1 MSASPDVLVGRERE
15 QRLLAATL
23 ADARRGASRVLVL
36 RGEPGTGK
44 STLLGRA
51 GGAAHDFT
59 VLRLVGT
66 ETEAD
71 LPFAAIQRALLPL
84 AARIETLPAPQA
96 DALRVALGT
105 SSGPAPDRF
114 LVSLA
119 VLSLLADLSDDAP
132 TLVLADDAQWLD
144 RESLDVLAFV
154 GRRLHAEPVALV
166 LAVRTGT
173 PGESALTDLP
183 TVDLVGL
190 ARDEA
195 LALLRGRVGTA
206 LDPQVADSIV
216 RATGGNP
223 LALLDL
229 SDELSA
235 AQLAGR
241 AVLGAPLP
249 VGSHLEEHYQRLT
262 RAYRPATRRWL
273 LLAAAEPAG
282 DVAYVAAAAASM
294 GLPDDASAPPERDRL
309 VSVDREVTFRHPL
322 VRSAVYRGATGSERR
337 AAHAAL
343 ADVTDRAADVDLR
356 AWHLSAAT
364 PGPDEAA
371 AVALEAGAVRAH
383 ARGGYAAR
391 AAFLART
398 VELTAPG
405 PRRDERAV
413 SAAEAASLAGSPV
426 RALAL
431 LEGVDGA
438 SLAPDVLAR
447 GLMARAV
454 APKYSGAPRAAA
466 ESPGLFLRAAHAL
479 RPTDPAA
486 ARDALLSA
494 FGEILAA
501 ESAAGDGVLAAL
513 AREAATLSTPGP
525 AGGRTG
531 TGFGVGV
538 GVGTVGEGAVSLSTG
553 DRPDELAPTL
563 LIALAALA
571 TTPDARCVP
580 ALRAAVDAMREPG
593 ATASE
598 TFRRHGLLAVAAT
611 TALWDDAAR
620 DALLRQAAAQ
630 ARAAGALPTLD
641 SVLWV
646 LSLCETV
653 MGQLDSA
660 DRLLAEVHELR
671 EAVGLSPEQA
681 RVFAN
686 VELLAWHGPDSP
698 ALRDRIDGAERA
710 AAHLGIGGAVSLA
723 RTARAL
729 LDLAAGD
736 HAAAFEGMSVVAREG
751 FMQVGTRVLPDLV
764 ELAVR
769 AGHDDVARSAL
780 DRLADVTLASGAPW
794 GLGVLSRSR
803 ALLAPEGEADAH
815 FRDAVGHLS
824 RTRAVADLARAHLL
838 HGEWLRRRRRRRE
851 AAAALA
857 TALDLFE
864 RMGADPFAA
873 RARRELSA
881 VTGRAPAPRD
891 RPTTG
896 LTAQEQTVVELA
908 VTGATNAEIAANL
921 FISTHTVHYHLRK
934 AFRKLGV
941 TSRRQLAHAL
951 RTPDGGASVPR

>member
-1 MSASPDVLVGRERE
+1 MSASPHVLVGRERE

-23 ADARRGASRVLVL
+23 ADARRGESRVLVL

-44 STLLGRA
+44 STLLGRT
-51 GGAAHDFT
+51 AASAHGFT

-71 LPFAAIQRALLPL
+71 LPFAAIQRALLPR
-84 AARIETLPAPQA
+84 AARIATLPVPQA
-96 DALRVALGT
+96 EALRVALGT
-105 SSGPAPDRF
+105 SSGPAPDRY

-132 TLVLADDAQWLD
+132 TLVLVDDAQWLD

-154 GRRLHAEPVALV
+154 GRRLHAEQVALV
-166 LAVRTGT
+166 LAVRPGT
-173 PGESALTDLP
+173 PGEATLADLP
-183 TVDLVGL
+183 AVDLAGL

-216 RATGGNP
+216 TATGGNP

-262 RAYRPATRRWL
+262 GAYGPATRRWL

-282 DVAYVAAAAASM
+282 DVAYVAAAAATS
-294 GLPDDASAPPERDRL
+294 GLPDDASAPPEQDRL
-309 VSVDREVTFRHPL
+309 VSVDGQVAFRHPL

-343 ADVTDRAADVDLR
+343 AAVTDRAVDVDLR

-364 PGPDEAA
+364 TGPDEAA
-371 AVALEAGAVRAH
+371 ALALEAGAVRAH

-391 AAFLART
+391 AAFLARA

-426 RALAL
+426 RALTL
-431 LEGVDGA
+431 LEGVDDA
-438 SLAPDVLAR
+438 TLAPDVLAR
-447 GLMARAV
+447 ALMARAV
-454 APKYSGAPRAAA
+454 ARKYSGAPRAAA

-479 RPTDPAA
+479 RATDPAA
-486 ARDALLSA
+486 ARDALLAA

-501 ESAAGDGVLAAL
+501 ESAAGDGVLAEL
-513 AREAATLSTPGP
+513 SCEAAALGTPGP
-525 AGGRTG
+525 AGTGPRARTG
-531 TGFGVGV
+531 TGD
-538 GVGTVGEGAVSLSTG
+538 ESAVTPATG
-553 DRPDELAPTL
+553 DRPDDLAPTL
-563 LIALAALA
+563 LSALSALA

-580 ALRAAVDAMREPG
+580 ALRAAVDAMRTPG
-593 ATASE
+593 ATSSE

-660 DRLLAEVHELR
+660 DLLLAEVHELR

-736 HAAAFEGMSVVAREG
+736 HAAAFEGVSVVAREG

-764 ELAVR
+764 ESAVR
-769 AGHDDVARSAL
+769 SGHHDVARSAL

-803 ALLAPEGEADAH
+803 ALLAPDGEVDAH

-824 RTRAVADLARAHLL
+824 RTRSVADLARTHLL

-857 TALDLFE
+857 TALALFE

-908 VTGATNAEIAANL
+908 VTGATNAEIAASL

>member
-1 MSASPDVLVGRERE
+1 MSASPDALVGRERE

-23 ADARRGASRVLVL
+23 ADARRGESRVLVL

-51 GGAAHDFT
+51 GAAAQDFT

-71 LPFAAIQRALLPL
+71 LPFAAIQRALLPR

-96 DALRVALGT
+96 EALRVALGT
-105 SSGPAPDRF
+105 SSGPVPDRF

-154 GRRLHAEPVALV
+154 GRRLHAEQVALV

-173 PGESALTDLP
+173 PGEAALADLP
-183 TVDLVGL
+183 TVDLAGL

-216 RATGGNP
+216 TATGGNP

-262 RAYRPATRRWL
+262 GAYGAATRRWL
-273 LLAAAEPAG
+273 LLAAAEPTG
-282 DVAYVAAAAASM
+282 DVAYVAAASATM
-294 GLPDDASAPPERDRL
+294 RLPDDASAPPEQDRL
-309 VSVDREVTFRHPL
+309 VSVDGRVMFRHPL

-343 ADVTDRAADVDLR
+343 ADVTDRAVDVDLR

-364 PGPDEAA
+364 SGPDEAA

-391 AAFLART
+391 AAFLARA

-431 LEGVDGA
+431 LEGVDDA
-438 SLAPDVLAR
+438 SLTPDVLAR
-447 GLMARAV
+447 SLMARAV
-454 APKYSGAPRAAA
+454 ARKYAGAPRAAA
-466 ESPGLFLRAAHAL
+466 ESPALFLRAARAL
-479 RPTDPAA
+479 RASDPTA
-486 ARDALLSA
+486 ARDALLAA

-501 ESAAGDGVLAAL
+501 ESAAGDGVLADL
-513 AREAATLSTPGP
+513 ARQAAALGAAGP
-525 AGGRTG
+525 AGTSGTG
-531 TGFGVGV
+531 TAD
-538 GVGTVGEGAVSLSTG
+538 EGAVTPTTG
-553 DRPDELAPTL
+553 DRPDDLAPTL
-563 LIALAALA
+563 LSALSALA
-571 TTPDARCVP
+571 TMPDARCVQ
-580 ALRAAVDAMREPG
+580 ALRSAVDAMREPG
-593 ATASE
+593 ATSSE

-653 MGQLDSA
+653 VGQLDSA

-686 VELLAWHGPDSP
+686 AELLAWHGPDSP
-698 ALRDRIDGAERA
+698 ALRDRIDDAERA

-736 HAAAFEGMSVVAREG
+736 HAAAFEGVAVVAREG

-764 ELAVR
+764 ESAVR
-769 AGHDDVARSAL
+769 SGHDDVARWAL

-803 ALLAPEGEADAH
+803 ALLAPDGEADAH

-824 RTRAVADLARAHLL
+824 RTRSVADLARAHLL

-851 AAAALA
+851 AAAALS

-908 VTGATNAEIAANL
+908 VTGATNAEIAASL

-951 RTPDGGASVPR
+951 RTPDGGTSVPR